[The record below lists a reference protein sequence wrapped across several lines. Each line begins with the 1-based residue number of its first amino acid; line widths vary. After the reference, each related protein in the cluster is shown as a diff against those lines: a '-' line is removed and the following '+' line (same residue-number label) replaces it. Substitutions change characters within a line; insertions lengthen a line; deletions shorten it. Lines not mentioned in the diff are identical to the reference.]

1 MESNRTPEGQWLDGY
16 SAEELFKRGK
26 GITYKDFLILPGYID
41 FSPQEVTLETRVS
54 RNIAL
59 KTPVLSSPMDT
70 VTESNM
76 AIALALLGGMGIIH
90 ANSTIEEQARHVE
103 KVRSWPSLSGRSGA
117 VSVSGRTIVSA
128 RRCPWG

>member
-103 KVRSWPSLSGRSGA
+103 KVKRYEPR
-117 VSVSGRTIVSA
+117 
-128 RRCPWG
+128 